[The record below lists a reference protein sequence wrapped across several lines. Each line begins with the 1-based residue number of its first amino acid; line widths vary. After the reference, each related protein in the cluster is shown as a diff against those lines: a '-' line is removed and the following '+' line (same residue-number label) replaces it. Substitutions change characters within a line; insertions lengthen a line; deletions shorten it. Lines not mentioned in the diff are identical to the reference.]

1 VVIQRL
7 SEVTLSNCTVFDVN
21 HRARLWT
28 WEQSVPIL
36 RHDEVG
42 TWLRA
47 GAVAVG
53 LGSDL
58 VPAVP
63 SETEL
68 DAIAQRARRVAKQI
82 TQTRA

>member
-1 VVIQRL
+1 
-7 SEVTLSNCTVFDVN
+7 
-21 HRARLWT
+21 
-28 WEQSVPIL
+28 
-36 RHDEVG
+36 
-42 TWLRA
+42 LRA

-68 DAIAQRARRVAKQI
+68 DAIAQRARTVSKQV
-82 TQTRA
+82 TEARGG

>member
-1 VVIQRL
+1 MLGPFR
-7 SEVTLSNCTVFDVN
+7 DV
-21 HRARLWT
+21 LF
-28 WEQSVPIL
+28 VPTGGI

-68 DAIAQRARRVAKQI
+68 DAIAQRARKVAKQI

>member
-1 VVIQRL
+1 VL
-7 SEVTLSNCTVFDVN
+7 F
-21 HRARLWT
+21 
-28 WEQSVPIL
+28 VPTGGI

-42 TWLRA
+42 IWLRA

-68 DAIAQRARRVAKQI
+68 DAIAQRARTVSKQV
-82 TQTRA
+82 TEARGG